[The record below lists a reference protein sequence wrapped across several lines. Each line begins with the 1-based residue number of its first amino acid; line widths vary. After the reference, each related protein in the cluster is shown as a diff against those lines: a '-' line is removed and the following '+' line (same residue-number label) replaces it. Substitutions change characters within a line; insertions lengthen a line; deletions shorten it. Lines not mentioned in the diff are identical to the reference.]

1 MESRGFANFF
11 PLVANEMGVEFGLTS
26 MVTMPSSQSIFW
38 GEMGTG
44 EICFQSKRDALIS
57 SHTAIEESVPRVRR
71 ADYFTEPSA
80 ADLIS
85 RESKQAGYC
94 SRVHNFVVGRV
105 GYGYV
110 RFFGETDVRWLELE
124 NIVEFNNCEIRVY
137 RDESSKPPVGKGL
150 NKPAEV
156 SLIIEEA
163 SLLKGEELDE
173 YRERLKRTNERQGS
187 QFISFDPWNCEW
199 KFVVQHFSRYGLDD
213 EDEDEEEENNMEP
226 SADILMLEQPRPSEG
241 AEEQITAAEK
251 QEENAEDRMAL
262 DEIQAAS
269 HRSVLSHS
277 LPEHL
282 RLDPVKMQQMRMLFF
297 PTDEEEE
304 EAEDIAMPGTRD
316 RASRV
321 FRNAMQKTP
330 AKETARQSGSQGTAQ
345 RGVSAK
351 PKPKPSPHRTWQQSP
366 YSGTQYLLEYN
377 KDSSPLILMTQQHRG
392 ELAPSKRTKIAG
404 FSLDVKTETPISAH
418 SGNVVDAALFMG
430 RSFRVG
436 WGPNGLLVHSGMSV
450 GQTVDVNGLSS
461 LIHIQKVAFDKTVRN
476 EQDEVNDDLIDLQF
490 VSPLKHH
497 ISMSRVLADSEHSP
511 HDLKL
516 REVVC
521 SRSELPDVC
530 QGYVELIEKQLNVPG
545 LSRSKRI
552 ISMHQVM
559 VWHLLSVLFLQRDAK
574 LSIPIENDEEFDGMT
589 DVTEGSTKIDPEAE
603 PLIRRAEFSGWLQE
617 SVDHRVQE
625 EVRCLK
631 EGSDLKHIFSLLT
644 GRQLDEAVQLTAY
657 RGDVRMACLISQAG
671 GSMINRMDMAAQ
683 LEAWSTEGLDYSFIE
698 EDRLKLYKLLG
709 GDIQGALTGMEIDWK
724 RYLGLLMW
732 YHLTPDTALP
742 TIISNFQQ
750 LVDQGVAPPPVPV
763 YIDEGPL
770 EEASNLNVE
779 GRYDLTYY
787 LMLLHAS
794 DGKNY
799 VNLSKMFTSFSSTYD
814 ALDYHMTW
822 HQQSIL
828 QAIGLLDSKELHVL
842 YMSFV
847 SQLLCVGECHW
858 AIYVVLHM
866 PPTPDYPMLHEKV
879 IKEILCQY
887 CETWSSVET
896 QKQFI
901 EELGIPSEWMHEALA
916 IHCQYYGN
924 STRALGHLLKSLQ
937 WQRAHSLFM
946 TSVASSLF
954 HSSQHSEV
962 WRLSSIMEEHKS
974 EIADW
979 DLGAG
984 IYIDFYTLR
993 NVFQDNQLMEKLDSL
1008 EKKNAACQNFYVHL
1022 NQSLCLWRSKFPLN
1036 ARVTFSKMADE
1047 VASLLTSEN
1056 KKDTHTR
1063 SLQMSCFDTIT
1074 DAPVPEDLRLCRLQ
1088 DAVSVFTSWLSE
1100 VTS

>member
-1 MESRGFANFF
+1 
-11 PLVANEMGVEFGLTS
+11 MGTI
-26 MVTMPSSQSIFW
+26 PSPQTILL
-38 GEMGTG
+38 GKMGTG
-44 EICFQSKRDALIS
+44 EICFQSSRDALIS
-57 SHTAIEESVPRVRR
+57 RHTVVMESVPKVHR
-71 ADYFTEPSA
+71 ADYFTEPSV

-85 RESKQAGYC
+85 RESLQAGYC
-94 SRVHNFVVGRV
+94 SKVRNFVVGRI

-110 RFFGETDVRWLELE
+110 RFFGETDVRWMELE

-137 RDESSKPPVGKGL
+137 GDENSKPPVGKGL

-156 SLIIEEA
+156 TLILEEA
-163 SLLKGEELDE
+163 SLLKSEEELDQ
-173 YRERLKRTNERQGS
+173 YRERLKKTNERQGA

-213 EDEDEEEENNMEP
+213 EDEDDEEEENSKEP
-226 SADILMLEQPRPSEG
+226 SDILMLEQSRPSEG
-241 AEEQITAAEK
+241 VEEQIVVAENL
-251 QEENAEDRMAL
+251 EENAEEQVAL

-304 EAEDIAMPGTRD
+304 EAEDIAMPGIRD

-321 FRNAMQKTP
+321 FRNPMQKTP
-330 AKETARQSGSQGTAQ
+330 AKEAVRQSGLQGTVH
-345 RGVSAK
+345 RGVPAK
-351 PKPKPSPHRTWQQSP
+351 HKASPHRTWQQYP
-366 YSGTQYLLEYN
+366 YSGTQCLLEYN
-377 KDSSPLILMTQQHRG
+377 RDSSPLILMTQQHRG
-392 ELAPSKRTKIAG
+392 ELAPSKRTKITG
-404 FSLDVKTETPISAH
+404 FRLDAKMETPISAH

-450 GQTVDVNGLSS
+450 GQTADVNSLSS
-461 LIHIQKVAFDKTVRN
+461 LIYIQKVALDKTVRN
-476 EQDEVNDDLIDLQF
+476 EQDELNDHLIDLQF

-511 HDLKL
+511 HNLKL
-516 REVVC
+516 REAVC

-530 QGYVELIEKQLNVPG
+530 QGYGELIEKQLIVPG

-552 ISMHQVM
+552 ILMHQVM

-574 LSIPIENDEEFDGMT
+574 LSMPIENDEEFDGMT
-589 DVTEGSTKIDPEAE
+589 DVKEGSTKIDPEAE
-603 PLIRRAEFSGWLQE
+603 PLIRRAAFSGWLQE

-625 EVRCLK
+625 EVRGLK
-631 EGSDLKHIFSLLT
+631 EGNDLKHIFSLLT
-644 GRQLDEAVQLTAY
+644 GRQLDEAVQLSAY

-671 GSMINRMDMAAQ
+671 GSMINRTDMAAQ
-683 LEAWSTEGLDYSFIE
+683 LEAWDTEGLDYNFIE

-709 GDIQGALTGMEIDWK
+709 GDIQGALTGLEVDWK

-732 YHLTPDTALP
+732 YHLAPDTALP
-742 TIISNFQQ
+742 TIISIFQQ
-750 LVDQGVAPPPVPV
+750 LVDQGVAPPPVPI

-794 DGKNY
+794 DEKNY

-866 PPTPDYPMLHEKV
+866 PPTTDYPMLHEKV

-887 CETWSSVET
+887 CETWSSVDT

-924 STRALGHLLKSLQ
+924 STRALEHLLKSLQ
-937 WQRAHSLFM
+937 WQRAHSLFI

-954 HSSQHSEV
+954 LSSQHSEV
-962 WRLSSIMEEHKS
+962 WRLVSIMEEHKS

-993 NVFQDNQLMEKLDSL
+993 TAFQDKQLMEEMDSL
-1008 EKKNAACQNFYVHL
+1008 EKKNVACQNFYVHL
-1022 NQSLCLWRSKFPLN
+1022 NQSLCLWRSKFPVN

-1047 VASLLTSEN
+1047 VASLLMSEN
-1056 KKDTHTR
+1056 KKDAHTR

-1074 DAPVPEDLRLCRLQ
+1074 DAPVPEDLRLCHLQ
-1088 DAVSVFTSWLSE
+1088 DAVSVFTSWISE

>member
-1 MESRGFANFF
+1 M
-11 PLVANEMGVEFGLTS
+11 L
-26 MVTMPSSQSIFW
+26 SSESIFL
-38 GEMGTG
+38 GQMSTG
-44 EICFQSKRDALIS
+44 KICFHSSRDALTSRHI
-57 SHTAIEESVPRVRR
+57 AFEESVPRFSR
-71 ADYFTEPSA
+71 ADYFTEPCV
-80 ADLIS
+80 ADLIA
-85 RESKQAGYC
+85 RESLQAGYC
-94 SRVHNFVVGRV
+94 SRVRNFIVGRV
-105 GYGYV
+105 GYGHV

-124 NIVEFNNCEIRVY
+124 KIVEFNNCEIRVY
-137 RDESSKPPVGKGL
+137 RDENNKPTVGKGL

-156 SLIIEEA
+156 TLIIEEA
-163 SLLKGEELDE
+163 GLLQGEQLDE
-173 YRERLKRTNERQGS
+173 YRERLKRTNERQGA
-187 QFISFDPWNCEW
+187 QFTSFDPWNCEW

-213 EDEDEEEENNMEP
+213 EDEDEEEENDREP

-241 AEEQITAAEK
+241 VEEQIAAAET
-251 QEENAEDRMAL
+251 QEENGEDQMAL

-269 HRSVLSHS
+269 HQSVLSHS

-282 RLDPVKMQQMRMLFF
+282 GLDPVKMQQMRMLFF
-297 PTDEEEE
+297 PSDEEEE
-304 EAEDIAMPGTRD
+304 EADDIAMPGIRD
-316 RASRV
+316 RTSRG
-321 FRNAMQKTP
+321 FRNVMQKTP
-330 AKETARQSGSQGTAQ
+330 AKEAPRQSGSHGTAQ

-351 PKPKPSPHRTWQQSP
+351 HKASPHRTWQQSP
-366 YSGTQYLLEYN
+366 YSGTQCLLEYN
-377 KDSSPLILMTQQHRG
+377 RDSSPLILMTQQNRG

-404 FSLDVKTETPISAH
+404 FRLDVKTETPIAAH

-430 RSFRVG
+430 RSFGVG
-436 WGPNGLLVHSGMSV
+436 WGPNGMLVHSGMSV
-450 GQTVDVNGLSS
+450 GRTAAVNGLSS
-461 LIHIQKVAFDKTVRN
+461 LINIQKVALDRTVRD
-476 EQDEVNDDLIDLQF
+476 EQGEVNDDLIDLQF

-497 ISMSRVLADSEHSP
+497 ISLSRVLADSENSP
-511 HDLKL
+511 HNLKL

-530 QGYVELIEKQLNVPG
+530 QGYGELIEKQLIVPG
-545 LSRSKRI
+545 LSRSKHVI
-552 ISMHQVM
+552 LMHQVM

-574 LSIPIENDEEFDGMT
+574 LSIPTENDEELDGMT
-589 DVTEGSTKIDPEAE
+589 DVKEGSTKIDPEAE

-644 GRQLDEAVQLTAY
+644 GRQLDEAVQLAAY

-671 GSMINRMDMAAQ
+671 GSMINRIDMVAQ

-709 GDIQGALTGMEIDWK
+709 GDIQGALTGMEVDWK

-732 YHLTPDTALP
+732 YHLAPDTALP
-742 TIISNFQQ
+742 TVISIFQQ
-750 LVDQGVAPPPVPV
+750 LVDQGIAPPPVPI

-794 DGKNY
+794 DGKNH

-822 HQQSIL
+822 HQQSLL

-924 STRALGHLLKSLQ
+924 LTRALEHLLKSLQ

-962 WRLSSIMEEHKS
+962 WRLAIIMEEHKS

-984 IYIDFYTLR
+984 IYIDFYTLC
-993 NVFQDNQLMEKLDSL
+993 NVFQDNQLTEELDSL
-1008 EKKNAACQNFYVHL
+1008 EKKNAACRNFYVHL
-1022 NQSLCLWRSKFPLN
+1022 NQSLRLWRSKFPLN

-1047 VASLLTSEN
+1047 VASQLMSEN
-1056 KKDTHTR
+1056 KEDVHTL

-1074 DAPVPEDLRLCRLQ
+1074 DAPIPEDLRLCRLQ